1 MEDLKNNV
9 LFVAKEINGLKTY
22 EEFSEYLD
30 DSLSIEYTKTINNE
44 LVNVEI
50 AITLGGP
57 NIYLSTKNEIVNG
70 YWGNDNFSCH
80 INNDDFIDY
89 IIDTIEAYLNK

>member
-9 LFVAKEINGLKTY
+9 MFVVEEINNLKTY

-30 DSLSIEYTKTINNE
+30 NSLNIEYTKTINNE

-57 NIYLSTKNEIVNG
+57 NIYLSTRNEVVNG
-70 YWGNDNFSCH
+70 YWGSDSFSYH
-80 INNDDFIDY
+80 INNDEFIDY
-89 IIDTIEAYLNK
+89 IIDTIEEITQ

>member
-1 MEDLKNNV
+1 MKDLKNNV
-9 LFVAKEINGLKTY
+9 LFIVEEINNLKDY

-30 DSLSIEYTKTINNE
+30 NSLNIEYTKTINNE

-57 NIYLSTKNEIVNG
+57 NIYLSTRNKIVTG
-70 YWGNDNFSCH
+70 YWGSDNFSCY
-80 INNDDFIDY
+80 IDNDDFIDY
-89 IIDTIEAYLNK
+89 IIDTIEEITQ